1 MHSIFH
7 GTPLGDIWQYVSR
20 SFLSKKEAVETS
32 NSTANESKKTAIP
45 EVVEICHRCETLD
58 MDPKRWPLLKKIRVV
73 VIISLYTFAVYAGSA
88 IYIAPVELVVQ
99 EYKTSLQTALLGLS
113 LYVLG
118 CEFIALDMH
127 SDIAVILMFVSQMV

>member
-1 MHSIFH
+1 
-7 GTPLGDIWQYVSR
+7 
-20 SFLSKKEAVETS
+20 
-32 NSTANESKKTAIP
+32 
-45 EVVEICHRCETLD
+45 

-127 SDIAVILMFVSQMV
+127 SDIAVILMFVSQMVQDHFSGRHLVRFHESDEIPYIPSLPPYS